1 MGIYYHTMLSL
12 RSLPPLPRC
21 KVVSIERTD
30 TCSGRAQR
38 GGGATKTVEQKV
50 TEEAIVGRQKRRNVR
65 GMFVKG
71 MERFF

>member
-1 MGIYYHTMLSL
+1 MLIAKDL
-12 RSLPPLPRC
+12 
-21 KVVSIERTD
+21 D
-30 TCSGRAQR
+30 TVQGVRLGVRWGKEGVRIHLNGRVQR
-38 GGGATKTVEQKV
+38 GGGSTKTVEQKV